1 MVELVDMHGLGPCAE
16 RRESSSL
23 SICTKTKK
31 MKAIIA
37 INKKGYI
44 GKDDKL
50 PWKCKEDLKHFKNLT
65 MGCKLLVG
73 RVTYE
78 SLPKLKG
85 REMIV
90 VGKGYNTLEQALEK
104 KPDWIIGGKR
114 IYESTIHL
122 CEELHISEI
131 NDDTIGDTKAPNF
144 IKNFSGRKII
154 YKFDID

>member
-1 MVELVDMHGLGPCAE
+1 MVELVDTLHLGCSVE

-104 KPDWIIGGKR
+104 NPDWIIGGKR

-122 CEELHISEI
+122 CDELHISEI
-131 NDDTIGDTKAPNF
+131 NDETIGDTKIPEM
-144 IKNFSGRKII
+144 KNFSGKKII
-154 YKFDID
+154 YKFDTD